1 MCVAG
6 MNLVH
11 ALGMKQRDL
20 VKVSTGVSAANN
32 GNLTLLGGMFLTLSS
47 TSCSTS
53 QLVYVAQEAT
63 CLFLSKAACRD
74 LELIST
80 DFPLRRGMVAGC
92 TATEDEED
100 TGLPCSCPRRS
111 TAPPP
116 PKLPFP
122 PTEDNRKKLE
132 DFILRYYASSAF
144 NQCEKQPLPLMDGH
158 PPLKLHVDENAKPFA
173 IHKAR
178 PVPLHWQQEVKAG
191 LERDV
196 ALGVLE
202 QVPMGEPT
210 DWCAPMTIAAKKNG
224 SPRRTIDFQQLNKA
238 CKRQTHATEAPFHQ
252 ACAVPANT
260 RRTIL
265 DAWNGFHSVPPV

>member
-1 MCVAG
+1 MA
-6 MNLVH
+6 
-11 ALGMKQRDL
+11 
-20 VKVSTGVSAANN
+20 
-32 GNLTLLGGMFLTLSS
+32 
-47 TSCSTS
+47 
-53 QLVYVAQEAT
+53 
-63 CLFLSKAACRD
+63 
-74 LELIST
+74 
-80 DFPLRRGMVAGC
+80 
-92 TATEDEED
+92 
-100 TGLPCSCPRRS
+100 
-111 TAPPP
+111 
-116 PKLPFP
+116 
-122 PTEDNRKKLE
+122 TEDNRKKLE

-202 QVPMGEPT
+202 RVPMGEPT

-260 RRTIL
+260 RQTIL
-265 DAWNGFHSVPPV
+265 DAWNGFHSVPLCETDESKARQHF